1 MAQGERPRRLSPNA
15 VPQDPRKAA
24 EFYRD
29 LKFWPVP
36 FKPRSKEPAIKR
48 WQQADDPSR
57 FLGALTLDSNVAI
70 LLGEPSGWLTECDLD
85 CSIAAK
91 AAAMFLP
98 ETCMISGRVGAPRS
112 HWWWLARLER
122 SLRFV
127 DPACPDGTRAMILE
141 LRSAGCATLAPPS
154 VHPSGERVR
163 WESWGKPPSVDVTR
177 LVLRATL
184 LAICTLM
191 ARHWPKTGIRQ
202 DVALALSGLLLHR
215 GIDEADAKLC
225 LRSIAKFVGDREI
238 EKRVGT
244 VASTAGRLRKQQSV
258 AAAAR
263 LGELI
268 PTAVVQTIE
277 SWLARAM
284 GADGSDGPDALLG
297 RSSPVDSLVRMLQD
311 DLSATFIR
319 SRSRNSAAFVSVE
332 SRGGVRTYSVKSRG
346 FKLFLGSAFGTKFG
360 RSCRSK
366 DIDEA
371 VGIIEG
377 ECLCNGVEEDIHVRV
392 ARTGDRVYV
401 DMGDDANRVIDVG
414 PEGWNVMPKC
424 GVKFVRSSGSLPLP
438 VPEREGHVDDLWR
451 FVNIKDPGD
460 RLLVLVWLTM
470 ALGRPDVPCPIKFI
484 HGEQGTAKSTSTKC
498 LHLLVDPSAAPLRSP
513 PPERRSLAIAA
524 DRARVLSF
532 DNWSQFKPDMSD
544 AFCQLVTGGAFAV
557 RALYEDAEEQVF
569 SARRAIIVN
578 GIPDLARQQDLIG
591 RSLMFVL
598 PQIEKRRR
606 EEDLDKEFATA
617 RPGILGK
624 LLDAVSV
631 GLARMSEVDL
641 DDVELDRMADFC
653 AWGCAVAPA
662 FGSTRE
668 RFLRALSRNR
678 TRSEGAA
685 IEASPI
691 IEPLR
696 TVVSKKPFL
705 GTATDLLKELK
716 IAASTLQE
724 SHPEWPTA
732 AVALGRL
739 VRREAGAMRRA
750 GFVVETDRM
759 SKDKS
764 PRRLI
769 YIDLRERER
778 KLPRRVS
785 DPSGVRKPRRIT
797 PPDCNEDERRGW
809 ERGLAE

>member
-1 MAQGERPRRLSPNA
+1 MAQRKRPLRLSPSA
-15 VPQDPRKAA
+15 VPVDPRKAA

-29 LKFWPVP
+29 QKFWPVP
-36 FKPRSKEPAIKR
+36 CKPRSKQPAIKR
-48 WQQADDPSR
+48 WQEADDISR
-57 FLGALTLDSNVAI
+57 FLEVLTPQSNVAI

-85 CSIAAK
+85 CMIAAK
-91 AAAMFLP
+91 AAIMFLP
-98 ETCMISGRVGAPRS
+98 ETGMKSGRTSAPTS
-112 HWWWLARLER
+112 HWWWRTQVER
-122 SLRFV
+122 SLTFE
-127 DPACPDGTRAMILE
+127 DPACPDGARSMILE
-141 LRSAGCATLAPPS
+141 IRSKGRATLAPPS
-154 VHPSGERVR
+154 VHPSGERVI
-163 WESWGKPPSVDVTR
+163 WEPWGEPAIVEASR
-177 LVLRATL
+177 LVHRATL
-184 LAICTLM
+184 LAICALM
-191 ARHWPKTGIRQ
+191 VRHWPKQGIRQ
-202 DVALALSGLLLHR
+202 EVALALSGLLLQR
-215 GIDEADAKLC
+215 GVDEADAKLC
-225 LRSIAKFVGDREI
+225 LRSITELAGDREV
-238 EKRVGT
+238 EKRVET
-244 VASTAGRLRKQQSV
+244 VASTAGRLRKQQPV
-258 AAAAR
+258 VAAAR

-268 PTAVVQTIE
+268 PAVVVQAIE
-277 SWLARAM
+277 SWLDRATS
-284 GADGSDGPDALLG
+284 ADGSDGPDASLG
-297 RSSPVDSLVRMLQD
+297 RFSSVDSLVRMLTD

-392 ARTGDRVYV
+392 ARAGDRVYV
-401 DMGDDANRVIDVG
+401 DMGDEANRVIDVG

-438 VPEREGHVDDLWR
+438 VPEREGQVDDLWR

-470 ALGRPDVPCPIKFI
+470 ALGRPDVPCPIEFI

-532 DNWSQFKPDMSD
+532 DNWSQFKQDMSD
-544 AFCQLVTGGAFAV
+544 AFCQLVTGGAFAI

-606 EEDLDKEFATA
+606 EEDLEKEFAA
-617 RPGILGK
+617 MRPGILGK

-631 GLARMSEVDL
+631 GLARISEVDL
-641 DDVELDRMADFC
+641 DDIELDRMADFC

-668 RFLRALSRNR
+668 QFLRALSLNR

-691 IEPLR
+691 IDPLR

-769 YIDLRERER
+769 YIDLRERQE
-778 KLPRRVS
+778 KLPRKVS
-785 DPSGVRKPRRIT
+785 NPSGVRKPRRIT
-797 PPDCNEDERRGW
+797 LPESDADPRREW
-809 ERGLAE
+809 ESGLAE